1 MTSAGVALT
10 SRRLNP
16 RKLFLCQYQVL
27 TLSRDGFSES
37 ATRSQKNFRV
47 KRPRV
52 GDPDFDYSHLNANLK
67 IRDLEKKF
75 IEMKTQMERQVLQII
90 EENPKRI
97 MQHLR
102 TIEEKETNLW
112 AENMQ
117 RHNKNFENLENV
129 KMKQDNNMGLL
140 QKTLMDMKREIEDLN
155 FKNIELRRNMES
167 LAGQSKAAF
176 QDNILAIED
185 KQSQSSTVVSLQNEI
200 RSMKEQMAA
209 NQQNKNDFFK
219 DMMSQYQNMNDMI
232 LRNEK
237 EYFGRLRDQKDE
249 ISREQVM
256 QKNQFKNLEAV
267 RMEKLLGD
275 NEYVKGLVD
284 SLDRR
289 VKDEI
294 QKRIAQEF
302 DSKQWMERQL
312 KVFKDEVVSFPTIF
326 YPDSNFVQ
334 RKTTREKS
342 LQTKTDSLRKS
353 RKLYPA

>member
-1 MTSAGVALT
+1 
-10 SRRLNP
+10 
-16 RKLFLCQYQVL
+16 
-27 TLSRDGFSES
+27 
-37 ATRSQKNFRV
+37 
-47 KRPRV
+47 
-52 GDPDFDYSHLNANLK
+52 
-67 IRDLEKKF
+67 
-75 IEMKTQMERQVLQII
+75 
-90 EENPKRI
+90 
-97 MQHLR
+97 
-102 TIEEKETNLW
+102 
-112 AENMQ
+112 
-117 RHNKNFENLENV
+117 
-129 KMKQDNNMGLL
+129 
-140 QKTLMDMKREIEDLN
+140 
-155 FKNIELRRNMES
+155 
-167 LAGQSKAAF
+167 
-176 QDNILAIED
+176 
-185 KQSQSSTVVSLQNEI
+185 
-200 RSMKEQMAA
+200 
-209 NQQNKNDFFK
+209 
-219 DMMSQYQNMNDMI
+219 
-232 LRNEK
+232 
-237 EYFGRLRDQKDE
+237 
-249 ISREQVM
+249 M